1 MVFSCIPFLFFFLPL
16 CLILYYAVPF
26 SWKNGILLIFSLIF
40 YAWGEP
46 LYILLM
52 LFSTALDYTNGRL
65 MERFGTTK
73 GRRTFFLC
81 CSICINL
88 SILAFFKYADFAIA
102 SVNGL
107 LGTQFAQPGIHL
119 PVGISFYTFQTMS
132 YIIDLYRGEVKA
144 EHSYT
149 AYLTYVSMFPQLVAG
164 PIVRFSDIQEQL
176 HDRRLTL
183 EGFEQ

>member
-46 LYILLM
+46 LYIFLM

-65 MERFGTTK
+65 MERFGTTRC
-73 GRRTFFLC
+73 RRIFFLC

-88 SILAFFKYADFAIA
+88 SILAFFKYADFAVI

-107 LGTQFAQPGIHL
+107 LGTQFARPGVHL

-144 EHSYT
+144 EHSYA

-164 PIVRFSDIQEQL
+164 TPGASP
-176 HDRRLTL
+176 HSWSRR
-183 EGFEQ
+183 

>member
-73 GRRTFFLC
+73 EIGR
-81 CSICINL
+81 
-88 SILAFFKYADFAIA
+88 A
-102 SVNGL
+102 SCRERV
-107 LGTQFAQPGIHL
+107 
-119 PVGISFYTFQTMS
+119 
-132 YIIDLYRGEVKA
+132 
-144 EHSYT
+144 
-149 AYLTYVSMFPQLVAG
+149 
-164 PIVRFSDIQEQL
+164 
-176 HDRRLTL
+176 
-183 EGFEQ
+183 